1 MTKYVN
7 DNFYQLRSMI
17 DSSDVL
23 SDTIKIN
30 MCDCLNAIEQEFE
43 KVDRNLTSAYN
54 KQSMLKDLLEHL
66 IDNL

>member
-1 MTKYVN
+1 VTKYVN